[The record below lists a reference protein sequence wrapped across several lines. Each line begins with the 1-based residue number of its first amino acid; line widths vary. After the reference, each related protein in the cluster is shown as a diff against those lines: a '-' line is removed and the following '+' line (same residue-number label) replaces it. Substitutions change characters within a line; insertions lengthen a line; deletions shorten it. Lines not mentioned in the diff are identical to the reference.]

1 MVHKLIVVDIK
12 LYVWYFYETNGITA
26 ICFCCVILFHP
37 ACGTLHRSEL
47 CSSELMQYKS
57 ATQRKFNSYSVAG
70 VHKNFTSPTSYHP
83 CVE

>member
-1 MVHKLIVVDIK
+1 MWIYDLLICDFTIY
-12 LYVWYFYETNGITA
+12 LLLPA
-26 ICFCCVILFHP
+26 FCSLLIACCIIFFHP
-37 ACGTLHRSEL
+37 ACGALHRSEL